1 MDALRS
7 NVSAIASSIPTENSS
22 VIDKKITGR
31 IDMKVIRTDNFNRD
45 YIDDMLMD
53 GPGLSKEEA
62 EAKKKE
68 YNAKNLDDE
77 DWYIVV
83 EDDYKLKEF
92 KP

>member
-1 MDALRS
+1 
-7 NVSAIASSIPTENSS
+7 
-22 VIDKKITGR
+22 
-31 IDMKVIRTDNFNRD
+31 MKVIRTDNFNRD